1 MKEVWLSILIVSSVL
16 LAIVLFRSKLSWGL
30 LRSFA
35 LHLVLAA
42 GLLYLLNY
50 SGFVPG
56 MYIPLNPV
64 TIGTVLTLGV
74 PGVALIVGLQWV
86 VV

>member
-1 MKEVWLSILIVSSVL
+1 MKAVWLSMFIASSVL
-16 LAIVLFRSKLSWGL
+16 LAAILLRNKLSWGW
-30 LRSFA
+30 LRGFA

-50 SGFVPG
+50 LELVPG
-56 MYIPLNPV
+56 IYIPLNPI
-64 TIGTVLTLGV
+64 TIGTVLTLGI

>member
-1 MKEVWLSILIVSSVL
+1 MKVVWLTVLIVSSVL
-16 LAIVLFRSKLSWGL
+16 LAAVLFRSKLSWGL

-50 SGFVPG
+50 SGLVPG
-56 MYIPLNPV
+56 MYIPLNPL
-64 TIGTVLTLGV
+64 TIGTVLALGV
-74 PGVALIVGLQWV
+74 PGVGLIIGVQWIAV
-86 VV
+86 

>member
-1 MKEVWLSILIVSSVL
+1 MKTVWLSMFIASSVL
-16 LAIVLFRSKLSWGL
+16 LAAVLLRNKLSWGW
-30 LRSFA
+30 LRGFA

-50 SGFVPG
+50 SELVPG
-56 MYIPLNPV
+56 IYIPLNPI
-64 TIGTVLTLGV
+64 TIGTVLTLGI
-74 PGVALIVGLQWV
+74 PGVALIAGLQWV